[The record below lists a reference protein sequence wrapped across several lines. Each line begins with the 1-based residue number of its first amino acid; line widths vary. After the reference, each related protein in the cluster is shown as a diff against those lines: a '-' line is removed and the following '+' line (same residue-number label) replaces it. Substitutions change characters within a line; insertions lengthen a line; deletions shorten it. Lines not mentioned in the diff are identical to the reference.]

1 MRPIA
6 KPIAAAALLALGAC
20 EMGGGTGYVELK
32 TVPVAARMPTLYLDA
47 DKVDA
52 KAGVTVLRQP
62 VGTAKLQADSS
73 EGKVLL
79 CQVVV
84 KKNRITTV
92 TISPLERPPRC
103 QCDRTSGTEGAGG
116 RTCIG

>member
-1 MRPIA
+1 MRPTA

-20 EMGGGTGYVELK
+20 DIGGGTGYVELR
-32 TVPVAARMPTLYLDA
+32 TVPVAARLPTLYIDA
-47 DKVDA
+47 EKVDA
-52 KAGVTVLRQP
+52 KVGVTVLRQP
-62 VGTAKLQADSS
+62 VGTAKLEADSG

-103 QCDRTSGTEGAGG
+103 QCERTGNDSKA
-116 RTCIG
+116 CIG

>member
-1 MRPIA
+1 MRPTA

-20 EMGGGTGYVELK
+20 DIGGTGYVELR
-32 TVPVAARMPTLYLDA
+32 TVPVAARLPALYIDA
-47 DKVDA
+47 ERVDA
-52 KAGVTVLRQP
+52 KVGVTVLRQP
-62 VGTAKLQADSS
+62 VGTAKLQAESG

-79 CQVVV
+79 CEVVV

-103 QCDRTSGTEGAGG
+103 QCERTGNDSRA
-116 RTCIG
+116 CIG

>member
-1 MRPIA
+1 MRPVA

-20 EMGGGTGYVELK
+20 EIGGGTGYVELK
-32 TVPVAARMPTLYLDA
+32 TVPVAARMPVLFLDA

-62 VGTAKLQADSS
+62 VGTAKLQADSG

-79 CQVVV
+79 CHVVV
-84 KKNRITTV
+84 RKNRITTV

-103 QCDRTSGTEGAGG
+103 QCERTGNDSKA
-116 RTCIG
+116 CIG

>member
-1 MRPIA
+1 MRPMA

-20 EMGGGTGYVELK
+20 DIGGGTGYVELR
-32 TVPVAARMPTLYLDA
+32 TVPVAARMPALYIDA
-47 DKVDA
+47 EKVDA

-62 VGTAKLQADSS
+62 VGTAKLQADSG

-79 CQVVV
+79 CHVVV

-103 QCDRTSGTEGAGG
+103 QCERTGNDNKA
-116 RTCIG
+116 CIG